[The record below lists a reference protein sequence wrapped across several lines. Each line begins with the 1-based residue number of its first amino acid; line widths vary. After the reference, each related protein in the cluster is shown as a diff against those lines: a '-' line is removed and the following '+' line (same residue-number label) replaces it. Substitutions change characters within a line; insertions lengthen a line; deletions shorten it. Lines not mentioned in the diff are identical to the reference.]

1 MKKIIT
7 TILVIVVLGVI
18 GYFGYEYLT
27 TQNQAETLASYQTA
41 IVSRGSLT
49 AYVGATGI
57 VRANQTTQLTWQITG
72 EVGEILVS
80 EGDLVNQDQ
89 VLATLSA
96 DHLPQSIILA
106 ESDLAT
112 AQRSLDDLK
121 NSDLARQKAWE
132 AVLAAQRAV
141 VIADQSTSRFDSKTY
156 TDQVDK
162 AREAVLNAS
171 DDLNEAEDD
180 FEPYTNWEEENQT
193 RKRYADAV
201 DDARKKYEDLQRSLD
216 LLLMDKDQA
225 VAALETARAQLADAE
240 RSYERIKDG
249 PDPADVAVLEA
260 RIQSANSTLDLT
272 SIKAPFAATVTDIGI
287 LVGDQVSPS
296 KISFRLDDLSRLLVD
311 VRVSEVDINRIN
323 VGQAAILEFDAISNK
338 SYDGVVTEV
347 ARYGSVTQ
355 GVVEFIVTV
364 QLTNA
369 DEDVRSGMTAA
380 VNIVVEELND
390 VLLVPNRAVRSIE
403 GSRVVYRL
411 VNGQLEQVTI
421 TLGASSDN
429 NSQVVNGD
437 LRSGDTIVL
446 NPPQVFDTDGPPPF
460 VRR

>member
-18 GYFGYEYLT
+18 GYFGYDYLA

-171 DDLNEAEDD
+171 DDLKEAEDD

-429 NSQVVNGD
+429 NSQIINGD